1 MSHPLGM
8 EADPGKEVWN
18 YPLYSY
24 NTSFAKRNGGRQV
37 EVKMTARWA
46 NSVNRESNDNVHNA
60 RDKYFHYL
68 LNLDSEG
75 RITGGYYYRGSQ
87 LDMLWVPLTPKQ
99 PGGEGNKRGN
109 PYLNAEEV
117 VSIWRDSISSDIVD
131 KWVNIDVARPQVDET
146 PDTDSQL
153 AAADTSDAPTEAA
166 AAEAVEEPA
175 EAETVVDEAGAEDSE
190 AAADSAAGEVEVT
203 AAEVAS

>member
-1 MSHPLGM
+1 
-8 EADPGKEVWN
+8 
-18 YPLYSY
+18 
-24 NTSFAKRNGGRQV
+24 
-37 EVKMTARWA
+37 
-46 NSVNRESNDNVHNA
+46 
-60 RDKYFHYL
+60 
-68 LNLDSEG
+68 
-75 RITGGYYYRGSQ
+75 
-87 LDMLWVPLTPKQ
+87 MLWVPLSPKQ

-153 AAADTSDAPTEAA
+153 AAVDASDATTEAA
-166 AAEAVEEPA
+166 VTEMVEEAA
-175 EAETVVDEAGAEDSE
+175 EAETIVDEAGAEDGE

-203 AAEVAS
+203 AAEVAASSGAAFGP